1 MEKIL
6 WKIKGLFDDIFFGC
20 KINGDCPYPLIEPS
34 SEFFYQM
41 FLAPEGFTLFEVKDL
56 ESWKNQ
62 PKNLSHCPTN
72 SK

>member
-1 MEKIL
+1 MIYFLVVKLMAIA
-6 WKIKGLFDDIFFGC
+6 
-20 KINGDCPYPLIEPS
+20 LIEPS

-41 FLAPEGFTLFEVKDL
+41 FLAPWGFTLFEVKDL